1 MNNRI
6 IVIDDDESILN
17 DYMMILSPPLKDLSG
32 LKEKQSLEAQLFGES
47 LGHEEPDRDRYEVC
61 TATQGKEGFEKV
73 MEAGE
78 DNEPF
83 ALAFIDIR
91 MPPGW
96 DGIHT
101 AQMIREIDPHIEI
114 VIVTAYSDRN
124 QKEIVAKVGM
134 PEKLLYVKKP
144 FDPEEIRQIALS
156 LTRKWDLEQKAK
168 RHRKHLERLLES
180 VRRLKTLNI
189 SSIREVLSAILTEVL
204 YFADA
209 RKGFIARM
217 EQGEISLEI
226 KSENL
231 SPRDTETLIDDLSG
245 QITDIDKIC
254 WINNTMIFPLKKGFG
269 NFFILVSELQPPI
282 DEEKCELLRLL
293 LETSSEVLD
302 SFNKQEM
309 LLRNEKIATIGQIS
323 AGIVHEINNPLTA
336 IIGAADLYDIN
347 GKKIWRL
354 FETYENVLKNVEV
367 SSDAEKEIEN
377 LKEKFDP
384 QIIRKK
390 MKDHHAIIRNGVE
403 RVRCLM
409 ENIRSFSKGDDI
421 FELKLCDISEALD
434 NTLSLAHN
442 AIKYG
447 IRLHTNW
454 QRPLPGRCDINSL
467 KQVFLNLVLNAAQ
480 AMKGSGELWI
490 AGKREQGKIFISV
503 KDSGPGMSSEKCNKI
518 FEAFYTTREDGTGL
532 GLSIVKGIIEKHKGD
547 IRVESEVG
555 KGTTFYIEIP
565 AD

>member
-17 DYMMILSPPLKDLSG
+17 DYLMILSPPLKDLSG
-32 LKEKQSLEAQLFGES
+32 LEEKESLEAQLFGES
-47 LGHEEPDRDRYEVC
+47 LARDQPDRERYEVC
-61 TATQGKEGFEKV
+61 TATQGKEGFEKIR
-73 MEAGE
+73 ESGQE
-78 DNEPF
+78 NEPF

-101 AQMIREIDPHIEI
+101 AKMIRELDPYIEI

-168 RHRKHLERLLES
+168 RHRKYLERLLES
-180 VRRLKTLNI
+180 VSRLKTLNI
-189 SSIREVLSAILTEVL
+189 SSIREVLSAVLNEVL

-209 RKGFIARM
+209 QKGFIARLN
-217 EQGEISLEI
+217 QGKISMEI

-231 SPRDTETLIDDLSG
+231 SSQDIETLINDLPE
-245 QITDIDKIC
+245 QLTDIDKIS

-309 LLRNEKIATIGQIS
+309 LFRNEKIATIGQIS

-354 FETYENVLKNVEV
+354 FETYENVLKNIEL
-367 SSDAEKEIEN
+367 SPDIEKQMNN
-377 LKEKFDP
+377 LKQELAP
-384 QIIRKK
+384 EIIRKK
-390 MKDHHAIIRNGVE
+390 MTDHHSIIRNGVE

-409 ENIRSFSKGDDI
+409 ENIRSFSRGNDV
-421 FELKLCDISEALD
+421 FELKLHDISEALD
-434 NTLSLAHN
+434 NTLSLAN
-442 AIKYG
+442 NVIKYG
-447 IRLHTNW
+447 IKVHTDW

-467 KQVFLNLVLNAAQ
+467 KQVFLNLILNAVQ

-490 AGKREQGKIFISV
+490 TGKREQERIFISI
-503 KDSGPGMSSEKCNKI
+503 KDSGPGINSEACNKI
-518 FEAFYTTREDGTGL
+518 FEAFYTTRDDGTGL
-532 GLSIVKGIIEKHKGD
+532 GLSIVKGIIKKHKGD
-547 IRVESEVG
+547 IRVESELG
-555 KGTTFYIEIP
+555 KGTAFYIEIP
-565 AD
+565 AE